1 MCYPNLITYR
11 ALPLPLASANFGV
24 STKRVDTYG
33 SNATQTSSTIV
44 HSTFSGEISMTI
56 SMYQA
61 SVPVV
66 IRTLNNL
73 VGILEKGAKYAESK
87 KIDPSVLVNSRLFPD
102 MFPLSR
108 QVQIASD
115 IAKRGVAQLAGM
127 EAPKFEDNETTFAE
141 LIDRIQK
148 TLSYLDTF
156 KPEQVDGSEERTITL
171 QMPNNTLSFQGMPF
185 LLYFVL
191 PNVYFHVTTSYD
203 ILRHCGVELGKLDYL
218 GQP

>member
-1 MCYPNLITYR
+1 
-11 ALPLPLASANFGV
+11 
-24 STKRVDTYG
+24 
-33 SNATQTSSTIV
+33 
-44 HSTFSGEISMTI
+44 MTI

-127 EAPKFEDNETTFAE
+127 EAPKFEDNETTFVE

-148 TLSYLDTF
+148 TISYLDTF

-191 PNVYFHVTTSYD
+191 PNVYFHVTTAYD